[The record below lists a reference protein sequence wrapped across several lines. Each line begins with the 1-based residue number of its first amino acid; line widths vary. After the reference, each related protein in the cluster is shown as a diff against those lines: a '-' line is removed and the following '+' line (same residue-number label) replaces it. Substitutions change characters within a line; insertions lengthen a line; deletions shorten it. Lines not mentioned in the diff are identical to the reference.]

1 VINYELVIA
10 DCRKKI
16 FDSADCTKSEIVD
29 MIIKSIFDRKSPDYT
44 SKKKMFWELFG
55 DIVYEN
61 IRNNMDTIE
70 RIRDGRC
77 IDCGGIIRKTRGKQC
92 RCEKCQKIH
101 RRKSE
106 TARIKR
112 YRESLYA
119 N

>member
-1 VINYELVIA
+1 
-10 DCRKKI
+10 
-16 FDSADCTKSEIVD
+16 

-44 SKKKMFWELFG
+44 SKKKMFWEMFG

-77 IDCGGIIRKTRGKQC
+77 IDCGGIIKKTRGKQC